1 MIFPLPYFTHYIIYR
16 YKVKSRTKRFNV
28 IIRTMKKLQIVIIGA
43 GFGGTVT
50 AKNLKKIIES
60 GRADVTII
68 NPGNYFVFHPLLH
81 EVATCE
87 LSPDAVLE
95 PIKKFLRHSSVS
107 IIRDRAERV
116 DPLNKHVYLS
126 SGSIAY
132 DYLVISSGSETNYYG
147 IPGAKEHTLTLK
159 DLDDA
164 VKIKNRLLEVHESC
178 VIVGAGATGVELAG
192 EIAEFKKGMRIS
204 LVSASPDVLSQFPV
218 ELRVIAHE
226 HLLKKGIH
234 VMTNETVVEIKSGK
248 IIFSDKSFIEAELI
262 IWVAGVKPL
271 TIEIPGI
278 EREKNGRFKV
288 DEFLRITHDIFS
300 LGDVAGTSPMLAQVA
315 VQQGVVVAKNIIATL
330 SGEEFIPFKFKE
342 KGLLVSLGHWFAVGK
357 IFGVVLKGPVM
368 WWIWRTVYLFN
379 FHSWSKR
386 FEIAWEWTLNIFNPR
401 KYSR

>member
-1 MIFPLPYFTHYIIYR
+1 MIFPLPYYLYYIIYEF
-16 YKVKSRTKRFNV
+16 KVKSLTKWFNV
-28 IIRTMKKLQIVIIGA
+28 IIRIMKKLRIVIIGA

-50 AKNLKKIIES
+50 AKNLKKIIKS

-68 NPGNYFVFHPLLH
+68 NPGNYFVFTPLLH

-87 LSPDAVLE
+87 LSPDTVLE
-95 PIKKFLRHSSVS
+95 PIKRFLRHSCVS
-107 IIRDRAERV
+107 ILKDRVERI
-116 DPLNKHVYLS
+116 DPKNQRVYIS
-126 SGSIAY
+126 NGSIPY
-132 DYLVISSGSETNYYG
+132 DYLVVSSGSETNYYG
-147 IPGAKEHTLTLK
+147 IPGAKENSFTLK

-164 VKIKNRLLEVHESC
+164 VKIKNRLLEIHGSC
-178 VIVGAGATGVELAG
+178 VIVGAGATGVELAA
-192 EIAEFKKGMRIS
+192 EISEFKKGMRVS
-204 LVSASPDVLSQFPV
+204 LVTSSPDVLPQFPA

-226 HLLKKGIH
+226 HLLKKGIR
-234 VMTNETVVEIKSGK
+234 VMTNETVVEVKPGK
-248 IIFSDKSFIEAELI
+248 ILFSDKSFVEAELI

-278 EREKNGRFKV
+278 EKEKNGRLKV
-288 DEFLRITHDIFS
+288 DEFLRITPDIFS

-330 SGEEFIPFKFKE
+330 SGEELIPFKFKE

-357 IFGVVLKGPVM
+357 IFGVVLRGPVM